1 MTKEIETG
9 NMTLQGRVLA
19 ARTNE
24 LSFIPNTQIDE
35 GQAQSSNCSLAWPTP
50 TYSSTLTLAY
60 TESQNK

>member
-35 GQAQSSNCSLAWPTP
+35 GQAQSSNCSLA
-50 TYSSTLTLAY
+50 Y
-60 TESQNK
+60 THIF